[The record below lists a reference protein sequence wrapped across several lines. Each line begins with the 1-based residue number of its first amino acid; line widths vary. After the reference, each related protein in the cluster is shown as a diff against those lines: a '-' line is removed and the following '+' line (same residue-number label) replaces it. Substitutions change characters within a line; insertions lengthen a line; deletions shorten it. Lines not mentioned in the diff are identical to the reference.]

1 MLDNGSI
8 VPNKFVRSLGLGVIL
23 TSFYKVAPAH
33 LRVTSNKCY
42 MSDTVWIQYVHC
54 KKTNCPWKARITG
67 DFKSFTIMRNEDG
80 TTVPVVRHEFTKCEV
95 LGGEQ
100 YACRHDD
107 SIVKAEKLNTGEKTL
122 LTHLYTRTY

>member
-1 MLDNGSI
+1 MLDNGSL
-8 VPNKFVRSLGLGVIL
+8 VPIKFVRNVGLGVIL

-67 DFKSFTIMRNEDG
+67 DFKSFTIMRNSARQVMWDFDN
-80 TTVPVVRHEFTKCEV
+80 VPSSSDITHPTIT
-95 LGGEQ
+95 
-100 YACRHDD
+100 CR
-107 SIVKAEKLNTGEKTL
+107 KTIPTL
-122 LTHLYTRTY
+122 HIPHYKFEN